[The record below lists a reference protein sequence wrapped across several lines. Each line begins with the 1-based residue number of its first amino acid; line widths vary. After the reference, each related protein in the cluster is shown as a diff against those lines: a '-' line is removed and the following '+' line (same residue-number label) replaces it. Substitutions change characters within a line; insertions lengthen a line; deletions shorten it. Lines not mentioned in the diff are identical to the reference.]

1 MKRRLGNFLPLL
13 LAAALL
19 AALFGMPAS
28 ADSTVDS
35 YPSVFH
41 MKIEGTPVVGET
53 LTVSYDLYDPDNKE
67 SGLDEKLEWQ
77 LQDAQYI
84 GAQSGYTEKVL
95 QTGGKSYT
103 VGEEAVGKHIAVR
116 VPVSTVTGKGRMR
129 TIGVGPILAET
140 PTAPQAVAVTIEN
153 AGTAAGVT
161 VGEPV
166 EGHYLYAG
174 AAEEGNS
181 IYSWALSDGERGTYT
196 TIEGATEKTYVPKA
210 EDVGKYLCFTVT
222 PVDSDGTVGEA
233 VESVTRPIVGSAS
246 YGAHVSGN
254 GDCYLGMMVNG
265 IVNGIENNNG
275 GAIYTYAKDN
285 DPDIVIDLGEERV
298 LNGVR
303 VAHSGGKDADGV
315 RLFSSL
321 TGQKTDF
328 TPLHTA
334 GYGGDA
340 AAEELILL
348 TDAGDASFSE
358 PVQARFVQVSIQKTT
373 NIAFQEIV
381 LKEAL
386 PDALN
391 ASTTENVTVAQD
403 ATEEEVRV
411 ALADKLRVK
420 AVYGTAAF
428 DISLD
433 KVDMELDTTSSGTQ
447 NMTVSYKGQTT
458 TVSVTVDGSIE
469 LSGLEAVKD
478 TLYTKDLTVYTGATE
493 EEIKS
498 VFDGVVSFTAEY
510 SDDSQKTLGLDDVEI
525 SLDTATAGTK
535 TCTVTYK
542 TQTAQLEVVVED
554 KKQPPNIY
562 GIAIEGAPVAGET
575 LTLRYTLDDPDGILA
590 NLENQVSWYY
600 VDKPYGVNYSSYS
613 TQSVASQSLTYTIP
627 SDGSMD
633 GKYIQAAIQLPTPYS
648 YGWDRVSTI
657 AIGPILSEKTDT
669 PQVSDVTISSLGL
682 DGGYGIGANVGQTL
696 RGEYNYV
703 GTKEEGES
711 TYQWYNSD
719 DELTG
724 FTAISGATEREY
736 TVQESDRGK
745 YLKFTVTPK
754 DEDGTAGTETESISR
769 PMAGN
774 AAYLAMGRNEIFG
787 VTTTGLVYP
796 GSNAQ
801 TATNGISNETTG
813 GAVMMYT
820 GASGLPYGVSTVD
833 LGKTKTLT
841 GARLAMSGNR
851 SDTVSFYTSLDGLYW
866 YPAETTDG
874 TEINISTVNVDL
886 GANVTFTTPVQARY
900 LQIRYMRTSN
910 NRLREL
916 QAFVAETEPALQSIA
931 AEPKDAVELT
941 VQQNADSASVQEYL
955 MECVTVTATYEDGE
969 TVTILPEAATY
980 TLDTSAAGTM
990 DAEISFRGKTTSVSV
1005 TVEAPELTGIT
1016 VAKAVDV
1023 AEINVWKDADA
1034 AALKSLLAD
1043 KIVITATYSDGSTQ
1057 TIANADAEYS
1067 ADTATAGTADVTVT
1081 YGGKTATISITVNA
1095 VTLTSIAAAK
1105 AAGVEDITIP
1115 QGTDAAGIK
1124 AALADKI
1131 VITATYSDG
1140 SEKTLANDDAQYSC
1154 NTSTVGETTVTVTYV
1169 GQTAKI
1175 SVTVVATLTE
1185 ITVDKATGVTTIEVE
1200 QNTDAAGL
1208 KAALA
1213 DKIVITAAYSDGST
1227 QTIDN
1232 TDAEYSANTS
1242 TVGTASVTVTY
1253 EGKTAVIDVTV
1264 TEAAVVYDVDP
1275 SLFGIR
1281 ITGSPV
1287 VGETL
1292 KFEYTLYDPMGKE
1305 TNLESKVDW
1314 QLQFA
1319 PDFLRKDTTNAEQSL
1334 QKGTLTYTIP
1344 NDSSIIGNYIAVNVT
1359 LTGNAGNMR
1368 YRTVGVGPILS
1379 AAPETPKAV
1388 SVNIIPATD
1397 GAVAGSDSG
1406 QTLMVDYLYAG
1417 AQTEGE
1423 STYQWYIASSENGTY
1438 TAIEGAT
1445 DRYYTPKNSE
1455 RKQYLK
1461 AAVIP
1466 VDATGQAGAETLSYQ
1481 AVRVGNVAYR
1491 AYTGSTYSPYAGCN
1505 LASVTNGVR
1514 SESGGGIFT
1523 YGNGAGVFTYLTVD
1537 LGAVRSLDSAAVY
1550 GSGRAG
1556 EDGVSLQISQ
1566 TGEDGTFTPIHTASY
1581 DGDGEELILWNNAT
1595 DIAFAET
1602 VTGRYV
1608 KVGFT
1613 RATNIRIY
1621 EVELFSAEDKEPI
1634 ITLNGGEDI
1643 KLLRG
1648 ETYEEPGYTA
1658 TDSEDGDLT
1667 EQVVVEGA
1675 VDTNTVGVYKITYTV
1690 TDSKPQTVTVV
1701 RSVSVADG
1709 YQSDGDLAYGKTVA
1723 ADGENAETLVDGN
1736 PYTSWQAGSTT
1747 SSIVIDLGS
1756 EELVSSAVL
1765 VEDGNAVQ
1773 GYVIEVSTDGSTWT
1787 TAYTGTTIGA
1797 EQSIEVDPVSGRYV
1811 RLRFTSASSAPKI
1824 ATFEIR
1830 LDDLGKVKAALAA
1843 LTLSGNLSAVTED
1856 LALPNT
1862 GLYDTV
1868 ITWQSSNTSVV
1879 TNQGIVKRGSQD
1891 QSVTLTATASLGEI
1905 SLDKTFP
1912 ITVLKSTSSDGA
1924 GNGGSGGSSG
1934 GRTSS
1939 ATVQIP
1945 GSATQVTLPEPTV
1958 LPSGQ
1963 FTDVSDNHW
1972 AKAYIEELA
1981 EKGIVN
1987 GKADGIFD
1995 AEGAITRAEF
2005 LKMIV
2010 AVFDLEVENPTVDFT
2025 DVTEDDWYYNCV
2037 ATAAALG
2044 VTVGMGDG
2052 SFGADA
2058 LITRQDMAVMVAR
2071 AAQAAEQTLG
2081 QSGSLEQFTDAE
2093 AVSEYAREALELLV
2107 GAGFISGDDT
2117 GALLPAE
2124 NATRAQAAKILCL
2137 VSQQQAQ

>member
-41 MKIEGTPVVGET
+41 LKIEGTPVVGQT

-103 VGEEAVGKHIAVR
+103 IGEEAVGKYIAVR

-153 AGTAAGVT
+153 AGIAAGVT

-334 GYGGDA
+334 GYDGDA

-391 ASTTENVTVAQD
+391 ASTTENVTVAQG
-403 ATEEEVRV
+403 ATEEEVRA

-510 SDDSQKTLGLDDVEI
+510 SDDSQKTLGLDEVEI

-613 TQSVASQSLTYTIP
+613 TESVASQSLTYTIP

-711 TYQWYNSD
+711 TYQWYSSD

-955 MECVTVTATYEDGE
+955 MEYVTVTATYEDGE

-1016 VAKAVDV
+1016 VAKAADV

-1067 ADTATAGTADVTVT
+1067 ADTAAAGTTDVTVTYGGKTAIITVTVAEISLSKIDVTKAAGVEDISVWQNTDAAGVKAALADKIVITATYSDDSTQTVANADAEYSADTATAGTADVTVT

-1095 VTLTSIAAAK
+1095 VTLTNIAAAK

-1115 QGTDAAGIK
+1115 QGTDAAGI
-1124 AALADKI
+1124 
-1131 VITATYSDG
+1131 
-1140 SEKTLANDDAQYSC
+1140 
-1154 NTSTVGETTVTVTYV
+1154 
-1169 GQTAKI
+1169 
-1175 SVTVVATLTE
+1175 
-1185 ITVDKATGVTTIEVE
+1185 
-1200 QNTDAAGL
+1200 
-1208 KAALA
+1208 
-1213 DKIVITAAYSDGST
+1213 
-1227 QTIDN
+1227 
-1232 TDAEYSANTS
+1232 
-1242 TVGTASVTVTY
+1242 
-1253 EGKTAVIDVTV
+1253 
-1264 TEAAVVYDVDP
+1264 
-1275 SLFGIR
+1275 
-1281 ITGSPV
+1281 
-1287 VGETL
+1287 
-1292 KFEYTLYDPMGKE
+1292 
-1305 TNLESKVDW
+1305 
-1314 QLQFA
+1314 
-1319 PDFLRKDTTNAEQSL
+1319 
-1334 QKGTLTYTIP
+1334 
-1344 NDSSIIGNYIAVNVT
+1344 
-1359 LTGNAGNMR
+1359 
-1368 YRTVGVGPILS
+1368 
-1379 AAPETPKAV
+1379 
-1388 SVNIIPATD
+1388 
-1397 GAVAGSDSG
+1397 
-1406 QTLMVDYLYAG
+1406 
-1417 AQTEGE
+1417 
-1423 STYQWYIASSENGTY
+1423 
-1438 TAIEGAT
+1438 
-1445 DRYYTPKNSE
+1445 
-1455 RKQYLK
+1455 
-1461 AAVIP
+1461 
-1466 VDATGQAGAETLSYQ
+1466 
-1481 AVRVGNVAYR
+1481 
-1491 AYTGSTYSPYAGCN
+1491 
-1505 LASVTNGVR
+1505 
-1514 SESGGGIFT
+1514 
-1523 YGNGAGVFTYLTVD
+1523 
-1537 LGAVRSLDSAAVY
+1537 
-1550 GSGRAG
+1550 
-1556 EDGVSLQISQ
+1556 
-1566 TGEDGTFTPIHTASY
+1566 
-1581 DGDGEELILWNNAT
+1581 
-1595 DIAFAET
+1595 
-1602 VTGRYV
+1602 
-1608 KVGFT
+1608 
-1613 RATNIRIY
+1613 
-1621 EVELFSAEDKEPI
+1621 
-1634 ITLNGGEDI
+1634 
-1643 KLLRG
+1643 
-1648 ETYEEPGYTA
+1648 
-1658 TDSEDGDLT
+1658 
-1667 EQVVVEGA
+1667 
-1675 VDTNTVGVYKITYTV
+1675 
-1690 TDSKPQTVTVV
+1690 
-1701 RSVSVADG
+1701 
-1709 YQSDGDLAYGKTVA
+1709 
-1723 ADGENAETLVDGN
+1723 
-1736 PYTSWQAGSTT
+1736 
-1747 SSIVIDLGS
+1747 
-1756 EELVSSAVL
+1756 
-1765 VEDGNAVQ
+1765 
-1773 GYVIEVSTDGSTWT
+1773 
-1787 TAYTGTTIGA
+1787 
-1797 EQSIEVDPVSGRYV
+1797 
-1811 RLRFTSASSAPKI
+1811 
-1824 ATFEIR
+1824 
-1830 LDDLGKVKAALAA
+1830 KAALAA

-1924 GNGGSGGSSG
+1924 GNGGSGGSGGSSG

-1963 FTDVSDNHW
+1963 FTDVSDDHW

-2010 AVFDLEVENPTVDFT
+2010 AVFDLEAENPMVDFT

-2081 QSGSLEQFTDAE
+2081 QSGSLEQFTDAA